1 VKKRRVLTLSA
12 YENLQRTPASE
23 ENCTASTGPNK
34 LNSSI
39 SKTEIK
45 FWKRKKKS
53 RQNKGNKLD
62 NNQNAAWD
70 KHKEAVRDK
79 FSKLILIE
87 AFT

>member
-1 VKKRRVLTLSA
+1 MKKRRVLTLSA

-45 FWKRKKKS
+45 FWKRKKKNPG
-53 RQNKGNKLD
+53 RTKGINWTIIKMQPGTNTKKL
-62 NNQNAAWD
+62 
-70 KHKEAVRDK
+70 
-79 FSKLILIE
+79 
-87 AFT
+87 